1 MMKSISSQIKQVLIS
16 GLCLITLPLV
26 GCNLSSDNIYKER
39 IGWEEDFI
47 LNDDVECVKIWTYKL
62 NSDGQPLSGILTN
75 TIYNFNK
82 NGDVES
88 VIIEDHKGNIQGK
101 TKYQYD
107 DKQRLICEL
116 YYSDRYSSPSEKR
129 YEYYGNVRYHREG
142 DMGVITSFDSDGR
155 ILSKMWIGSWGCIEP
170 TEYNYNDK
178 GQLISVTSFEDT
190 GYRDDRTLD
199 TDGKILKQTAGY
211 IDCAVDITY
220 IYDSKGILVRK
231 DIIGGGA
238 YEGESYIQYQEYD
251 THNNPQIIKDTNMSR
266 YKIIE
271 YTYRS
276 R

>member
-1 MMKSISSQIKQVLIS
+1 M
-16 GLCLITLPLV
+16 
-26 GCNLSSDNIYKER
+26 
-39 IGWEEDFI
+39 FI
-47 LNDDVECVKIWTYKL
+47 
-62 NSDGQPLSGILTN
+62 NS
-75 TIYNFNK
+75 FNK

-129 YEYYGNVRYHREG
+129 YEYYNDNTRHHYNH
-142 DMGVITSFDSDGR
+142 DMGVITTYDSNG
-155 ILSKMWIGSWGCIEP
+155 KVMCVVQEP
-170 TEYNYNDK
+170 PYFHVTAFNYNCK
-178 GQLISVTSFEDT
+178 GELISVTSHTDT
-190 GYRDDRTLD
+190 ASSGGEERILD
-199 TDGKILKQTAGY
+199 EDGKILKQMIGY
-211 IDCAVDITY
+211 GDGGEDITY